1 MLAKL
6 ACAWSLLRMTNGRCI
21 TLCFNDM
28 RRDLREFLP
37 PNSRGSSAMN
47 VCIYV
52 YIYIYIYIHNIFTT
66 AEPLAVIN
74 RELCSLSDVL
84 TCDDEH
90 V

>member
-28 RRDLREFLP
+28 RRDWREFLP
-37 PNSRGSSAMN
+37 PNSRGSSAMY

-52 YIYIYIYIHNIFTT
+52 YIYIYTYTT
-66 AEPLAVIN
+66 SSRAEPLAVIN